1 MAARLRRTEVGSFA
15 CDALAHGS
23 QLVVVRTRFEAPRPH
38 TARLPARGLPA
49 LVVQLGGE
57 QVYTG
62 GGLVRPVAAGDVLFD
77 DGRLPY
83 RRLTLPGAVADAL
96 QFLPA
101 TAPAITLPGRLLPAI
116 NSTVPAVGWLVEQV
130 LRRPGRDETETL
142 GLELIRVVTDLLA
155 GDGRNSSL
163 ARVRGRVQDL
173 LEQRQAIRRV
183 IGVAPV

>member
-1 MAARLRRTEVGSFA
+1 MAARLRRTEAGSFA

-83 RRLTLPGAVADAL
+83 RRLTLPGAVADATWRWRER
-96 QFLPA
+96 A
-101 TAPAITLPGRLLPAI
+101 
-116 NSTVPAVGWLVEQV
+116 
-130 LRRPGRDETETL
+130 
-142 GLELIRVVTDLLA
+142 VVTRRRYVCCSRTCTDLTGA
-155 GDGRNSSL
+155 
-163 ARVRGRVQDL
+163 A
-173 LEQRQAIRRV
+173 
-183 IGVAPV
+183 AP